1 MSESVNNSTRQP
13 LQMASLQMIATP
25 DLDRNLDIAQR
36 LIGQAAKQ
44 GAKLVLLPEYFCL
57 MGRRDSDKLDIA
69 EPFGQ
74 GPIQDFLADQAM
86 VRNLHIVAGTM
97 PLVSEVEGRVFNSS
111 LVFNPNGQCSARY
124 DKIHLFCFN
133 KGQESY
139 DEAKVLVAGSKPVV
153 ADIEGFKVGLSVCY
167 DLRFPELYRAMGK
180 VDLIMMPAAFTY
192 TTGRAH
198 WELLNRAR
206 AVENQCYVL
215 ASGQGGVHEN
225 GRRTYG
231 HSMVVNPWG
240 EIENVLEEGEG
251 VVMGKLDP
259 AKINDVRNSLPAL
272 SHRVL

>member
-1 MSESVNNSTRQP
+1 MSEPTPRQP
-13 LQMASLQMIATP
+13 LQIASLQMIATP

-86 VRNLHIVAGTM
+86 VKNLHIVAGTI
-97 PLVSEVEGRVFNSS
+97 PLVSAVEGRVFNSS
-111 LVFNPNGQCSARY
+111 LVFNPDGQCSARY
-124 DKIHLFCFN
+124 DKIHLFRFN

-139 DEAKVLVAGSKPVV
+139 DEAKVLVAGNNPVV
-153 ADIEGFKVGLSVCY
+153 ANVEGFKVGLSVCY
-167 DLRFPELYRAMGK
+167 DLRFPELYRAMGR

-215 ASGQGGVHEN
+215 ACGQGGVHEN

-231 HSMVVNPWG
+231 HSMVINPWG